1 MQSFGNGG
9 VLLEKQDEGVWK
21 PVSYISRALSEA
33 ESQYSQI
40 GKECLAFTWVCEKSS
55 DYILGKVIVG
65 ETDQKPLV
73 PLLTKYTHEQVPSRI
88 QRFRM
93 RLMRFNIR
101 NVKHVPGKEMYRS
114 NILSRQLSYKNTEK
128 SMIHD
133 EEMVPFLD
141 IIIDSLPVA
150 DVKLHQIIAAQA
162 EDSVCSTGK
171 DVVLGT
177 DTLLLRWTAVHN
189 NLKISVWSFQVG
201 WPDKYKMPASLKPY
215 WNLGVSFLLLR
226 ISFLNHPEF

>member
-1 MQSFGNGG
+1 
-9 VLLEKQDEGVWK
+9 
-21 PVSYISRALSEA
+21 
-33 ESQYSQI
+33 
-40 GKECLAFTWVCEKSS
+40 
-55 DYILGKVIVG
+55 
-65 ETDQKPLV
+65 
-73 PLLTKYTHEQVPSRI
+73 
-88 QRFRM
+88 
-93 RLMRFNIR
+93 
-101 NVKHVPGKEMYRS
+101 
-114 NILSRQLSYKNTEK
+114 
-128 SMIHD
+128 MIHD

-141 IIIDSLPVA
+141 IIIDSLPVE

-189 NLKISVWSFQVG
+189 NLKISVWSFQDG
-201 WPDKYKMPASLKPY
+201 WPDKFKMPASLKPY